1 MPAAPKRK
9 ISNGGAPVTR
19 AGAER
24 ANGANGANG
33 ASGSNGEN
41 KDGSNAMKKV
51 KSAESSSPRASSK
64 TDALRRP
71 HPHHRAAEES
81 GIVLRQ
87 FYPPEMSTARVMA
100 YIDGRLPTPMSVLNT
115 AVKETAKQL
124 AKAEPPS
131 KESPVVH
138 FFKSDLR
145 VHDNRA
151 LSQARALAKENEAP
165 LVGLY
170 VVSPQDWEAHNTAPV
185 RVDFML
191 RTLTVL
197 QEDLAKLNI
206 PLWIETVED
215 RKQVPRRILELMDT
229 WKARHL
235 FANLEYEP
243 DELRRETKLVRL
255 CASQGKTMTVVH
267 DTCGVPPGELVTGGG
282 KQYSVYTPWFRA
294 FKQRIHD
301 DEHVIDQAD
310 DLVKVPDSIKEQ
322 LPKELFGCA
331 IPEAPEGKRLTDEE
345 KKRFHQMWPAGEH
358 EASARLEK
366 FCKTRIDEYADK
378 RDFPAASATSALSP
392 YLASG
397 AICTR
402 TIIHTASDRAKASS
416 LDSGSK
422 GFRVWISEV
431 AWRDFYKHVLV
442 NWPFI
447 AMNKPY
453 KYETANIEWSTDDS
467 DAKFE
472 AWTQGRTGYP
482 IVDAAMRQLLH
493 EGWMHNRTRMIVASF
508 LSKDLLVDWRRG
520 EQWFMRHLVD
530 GDVASNIGGWGF
542 AASVGVDPQPY
553 FRIFNPY
560 LQSEKFDADGK
571 FIRQWLPE
579 LARISG
585 KAIHEPYARGAGSQ
599 AQKAGYPKP
608 LVDHKAARDIALA
621 AYKKASGK
629 E

>member
-9 ISNGGAPVTR
+9 ISNGGAPVSH

-24 ANGANGANG
+24 ANGTNGADQTN
-33 ASGSNGEN
+33 
-41 KDGSNAMKKV
+41 GSNAIKKV
-51 KSAESSSPRASSK
+51 KSAESPRSSYT
-64 TDALRRP
+64 TDPIRRP
-71 HPHHRAAEES
+71 HPLHHVSEEI
-81 GIVLRQ
+81 GVVLRK
-87 FYPPEMSTARVMA
+87 FYPPEISTERVMA
-100 YIDGRLPTPMSVLNT
+100 YINGRLPTPMVVLNT
-115 AVKETAKQL
+115 AVKETAEQM
-124 AKAEPPS
+124 AKVEPPS
-131 KESPVVH
+131 EGSPVVH
-138 FFKSDLR
+138 YFKTDLR
-145 VHDNRA
+145 VKDNRA
-151 LSQARALAKENEAP
+151 LSQARSLAKKNKVP
-165 LVGLY
+165 LVCLY

-191 RTLTVL
+191 RTLAVL

-206 PLWIETVED
+206 PLWIETVEE
-215 RKQVPRRILELMDT
+215 RKQIPRRILELMDT

-255 CASQGKTMTVVH
+255 CASQGKAMTVVH

-282 KQYSVYTPWFRA
+282 KQYSVYTPWFKA
-294 FKQRIHD
+294 WKQRIHD
-301 DEHVIDQAD
+301 DEHIIDLAD
-310 DLVKVPDSIKEQ
+310 DIVKVPDNISGQ
-322 LPKELFGCA
+322 LPKDLFECP
-331 IPEAPEGKRLTDEE
+331 IPEAPKGKRLTDEE
-345 KKRFHQMWPAGEH
+345 KKRFHNMWPAGEH
-358 EASARLEK
+358 EALARLEK
-366 FCKTRIDEYADK
+366 FCETRIAEYADK
-378 RDFPAASATSALSP
+378 RDIPSADATSVLSP

-402 TIIHTASDRAKASS
+402 TIVHTASDLANASS
-416 LDSGSK
+416 LNSGSK
-422 GFRVWISEV
+422 GFQSWISEV

-453 KYETANIEWSTDDS
+453 RPETANIEWSKDDG

-482 IVDAAMRQLLH
+482 LVDAAMRQLLH
-493 EGWMHNRTRMIVASF
+493 DGWMHNRTRMVVASF
-508 LSKDLLVDWRRG
+508 LTKDLLVDWRRG

-542 AASVGVDPQPY
+542 ASSVGVDPQPY
-553 FRIFNPY
+553 FRVFNPY
-560 LQSEKFDADGK
+560 LQSEKFDTNGK

-579 LARISG
+579 LAKISG

-608 LVDHKAARDIALA
+608 LVDHKKARDAALA
-621 AYKKASGK
+621 AFKKASGK